1 MQQEN
6 SFFKSYHNIYLVIIL
21 ITMFTTLPWIGM
33 GDYYTKGEPREAS
46 VAVSMLDDQNW
57 ILPRVYADEVAYK
70 PPFTHWMIA
79 LCSLP
84 GGEVTPFTSRLPSA
98 IAFIVMIGCCFG
110 FFIRFMKKHEAIMA
124 ALILISCFELHRSA
138 MTSRVDM
145 VLTAF
150 MVGGLISLFHWARD
164 RQLKG
169 LPWYIPVL
177 LGCAALV
184 KGPVGII
191 LPLLVLGVYLLI
203 VGENFI
209 RIVLKC
215 LLVTVISFIPL
226 FIWYYLAYQQAGDYL
241 IDLVWAENFGRF
253 LDIENLEIPYEL
265 GHEHPFWYNFKLL
278 ISGFIPWTLFL
289 LLSLFA
295 INYTFR
301 LPKKLRA
308 KVSSMEREKL
318 FCLLAACII
327 IIFYCIPASKRG
339 VYLMPAYPFIA
350 VFMGQYIYSIALN
363 RSWVNRVFA
372 VVLGVLAGVM
382 ICLSVLTLSGII
394 NLQDIVVHFTQRDKT
409 LFHTTLINNALST
422 PTLLYMIILLCFVC
436 SVGILIYQFRKNNER
451 AILYAATG
459 VWFMCTVLLDGVAL
473 PALKDGTSIKPF
485 TDEIKA
491 KYDLKEGNMYVMN
504 NLQRYSNLYGTNFY
518 LHNKFMNFEKVQPEQ
533 GFFFTTSTDITEVI
547 QAYPAYSFELLEE
560 SPNKFNDTREI
571 VQMYRFN
578 K

>member
-6 SFFKSYHNIYLVIIL
+6 SFFRSYHNIYLVIIL
-21 ITMFTTLPWIGM
+21 IATFTTLPWIGM

-46 VAVSMLDDQNW
+46 VAVSMLDDNNW
-57 ILPRVYADEVAYK
+57 VLPRVYADEVAYK

-98 IAFIVMIGCCFG
+98 IAFIIMIGCCFS
-110 FFIRFMKKHEAIMA
+110 FFIRFMKKHEAIVA
-124 ALILISCFELHRSA
+124 ALIIISCFELHRSA

-150 MVGGLISLFHWARD
+150 MVGGLISLFHWAND
-164 RQLKG
+164 KQLKG

-203 VGENFI
+203 VRERFM

-215 LLVTVISFIPL
+215 SLVMIISLIPL
-226 FIWYYLAYQQAGDYL
+226 FMWYYLAYMQAGDSFMH
-241 IDLVWAENFGRF
+241 LVWAENFGRF
-253 LDIENLEIPYEL
+253 LDIDDLKIPYEL

-289 LLSLFA
+289 LISLFA
-295 INYTFR
+295 IKYTFR
-301 LPKKLRA
+301 WPKKLWS
-308 KVSSMEREKL
+308 KISSMQREKL
-318 FCLLAACII
+318 FSLLAAGII

-363 RSWVNRVFA
+363 RSWVNRTYA
-372 VVLGVLAGVM
+372 VILGGLAAIIVL
-382 ICLSVLTLSGII
+382 LSVLSLSDVVD
-394 NLQDIVVHFTQRDKT
+394 LQNIVVHFTQRDKT
-409 LFHTTLINNALST
+409 LFHTMLINNALST
-422 PTLLYMIILLCFVC
+422 PTVLYAFLLC
-436 SVGILIYQFRKNNER
+436 SLIITIGILIYQFLQKNQR
-451 AILYAATG
+451 GILYAATG
-459 VWFMCTVLLDGVAL
+459 VWMMCNVLLDGVAL
-473 PALKDGTSIKPF
+473 PAFKDGTSIKPF
-485 TDEIKA
+485 TDRIMA
-491 KYDLKEGNMYVMN
+491 KYPVSEGNLYVMN
-504 NLQRYSNLYGTNFY
+504 NLERYANLYGTNFY
-518 LHNKFMNFEKVQPEQ
+518 LYNRFLNFEKIQPEE
-533 GFFFTTSTDITEVI
+533 GFFFTTISDIEEVKKE
-547 QAYPAYSFELLEE
+547 YPGYRFELLEE
-560 SPNKFNDTREI
+560 SPHRFNDARDI
-571 VQMYRFN
+571 VQMYKFRR
-578 K
+578 